1 MPHGLAWPYGPA
13 ISLRMYVPP
22 RVRSLR
28 STSLDWWSCWN
39 VSLVDQ
45 CMGQRYGAT
54 LASEDLGERAAV
66 ANPAGNAEG
75 AISTA
80 PAQETPPLK
89 RASDQEQLL
98 NT

>member
-1 MPHGLAWPYGPA
+1 
-13 ISLRMYVPP
+13 
-22 RVRSLR
+22 
-28 STSLDWWSCWN
+28 
-39 VSLVDQ
+39 
-45 CMGQRYGAT
+45 MGQRFGAT
-54 LASEDLGERAAV
+54 LASEDPGAGAAV